1 MMRSSTV
8 IAWIQTGLLT
18 ARRDPTNRYLI
29 AFGPQAEAACHA
41 RIAAF
46 PWLHAQANTDPP
58 GPDERTPS
66 QIAEQLGVS
75 RDAVYNLDPARL
87 PASPPR
93 PRPAPLR
100 RLHPPGPD
108 RVPATNHRLTPTPR
122 RDQGPSPP
130 ATDRSRTMK
139 PPSPWYPPAAC
150 ALAAACRPRACRAG
164 RG

>member
-29 AFGPQAEAACHA
+29 AFGAQAEAACHA

-75 RDAVYNLDPARL
+75 RDAVYNWIQRGYLPARHGPGRHLYVAFTPQVETACRQRIIDSPQL
-87 PASPPR
+87 PAATKAQALQPPT
-93 PRPAPLR
+93 
-100 RLHPPGPD
+100 G
-108 RVPATNHRLTPTPR
+108 
-122 RDQGPSPP
+122 
-130 ATDRSRTMK
+130 
-139 PPSPWYPPAAC
+139 AA
-150 ALAAACRPRACRAG
+150 L
-164 RG
+164 